1 MSMGPSSFFV
11 RGEISKTRHRLTWRQ
26 SLASGLSLP
35 TGRVHLAHTVEA
47 ERLARR
53 VAVRMSMVSTIKET
67 LGRGADLP
75 SDLIKSTRRSTMC
88 FSSDSPAR
96 QPLLQTRV
104 L

>member
-1 MSMGPSSFFV
+1 MGVCGLQGNRPTMEDAHVHEPAFISSAA
-11 RGEISKTRHRLTWRQ
+11 RLE
-26 SLASGLSLP
+26 P
-35 TGRVHLAHTVEA
+35 VEA

-53 VAVRMSMVSTIKET
+53 VAVRMSMVRTTKET
-67 LGRGADLP
+67 LRRGADPP

>member
-11 RGEISKTRHRLTWRQ
+11 GGEKRHVGRG
-26 SLASGLSLP
+26 ASAQWISLP
-35 TGRVHLAHTVEA
+35 TGHAYLAHTVEA

-67 LGRGADLP
+67 LRRGADPP
-75 SDLIKSTRRSTMC
+75 SDLSKSSRRSTMC
-88 FSSDSPAR
+88 FYSDSPAR
-96 QPLLQTRV
+96 QPLLHARV

>member
-1 MSMGPSSFFV
+1 M
-11 RGEISKTRHRLTWRQ
+11 TRHRLRWRQ
-26 SLASGLSLP
+26 SLATGFSLP
-35 TGRVHLAHTVEA
+35 TGHAYLAHTVEA
-47 ERLARR
+47 ERLTRR
-53 VAVRMSMVSTIKET
+53 VAVRMSMVRTTKET
-67 LGRGADLP
+67 LRRGADPP